1 MTEAER
7 MLLQHLVNM
16 LAIIAADREAL
27 KIERGSQADKEIV
40 AARKAVIE
48 MRQKHGEYDD
58 AERAI

>member
-1 MTEAER
+1 MSETER
-7 MLLQHLVNM
+7 MLLAHLVNM

-27 KIERGSQADKEIV
+27 KIQRGSATDKEVI

-48 MRQKHGEYDD
+48 MRSKHGEYND